1 MQELC
6 WSMQPLWTNNKTIFQ
21 ECINYLHQ
29 THNRRK
35 SNNVH
40 MCSVSPVYQRAN
52 GRRIKPALE
61 AASECSIENHRWTF
75 FIFGTSYHQLIRC
88 RLHKWRLAAMDS
100 PFDFEHCHT
109 TVCPS
114 KDYLSTSISLQHGRL
129 SLVISKRYVLPLN
142 ATVKLN
148 RFSNRSMQLHISFCF
163 IGSLTFPPSLWP
175 L

>member
-1 MQELC
+1 MCHNYVSGKLLRRNQYRVISGSMSAARSRRLC
-6 WSMQPLWTNNKTIFQ
+6 SLVSLNEPAK
-21 ECINYLHQ
+21 
-29 THNRRK
+29 RK
-35 SNNVH
+35 
-40 MCSVSPVYQRAN
+40 VYQRAN